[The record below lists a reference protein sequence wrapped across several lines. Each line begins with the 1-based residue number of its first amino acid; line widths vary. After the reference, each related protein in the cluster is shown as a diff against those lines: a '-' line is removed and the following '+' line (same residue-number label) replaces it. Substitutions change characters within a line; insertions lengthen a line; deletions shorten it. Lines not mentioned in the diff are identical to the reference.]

1 MELKDYR
8 EVYNSLVLSEEADK
22 RILDGINKKGGNIMK
37 RKYYKPAWKAGRI
50 VAALAAIVIT
60 GTAVYAATQMW
71 DSNVARETGVS
82 DNPEIRDKM
91 SEKGYSQYLG
101 DDKSSYSVTDKDI
114 TVSVIQTLADRYCAD
129 IYFEVDFG
137 SKYIT
142 SGKCL
147 DFGGTEVEIAN
158 VLPEIVFKC
167 NGKVLDTA
175 LLNGVSKIIN
185 NHKAVYRYQAGSAG
199 REEIPE
205 GAEITMEISAFTVHK
220 DDEEFFAL
228 YEAAGYELAD
238 NEIMDAYKN
247 WDWILATVQGDW
259 TLEWKLLYGTER
271 RIYDLDYKTRAMDMD
286 FKIKELDIS
295 PLSFSIL
302 LEEDGWTEKERK
314 QFKKR
319 HKDNAGITSVL
330 NGITMGYQKFI
341 PYGGVCH
348 LNVGENE
355 DGKLFIREGGQFGRI
370 LDLEKVTGISISNGI
385 VEYISFENVSYKT
398 VK

>member
-22 RILDGINKKGGNIMK
+22 RILDGINKKGGRTMK

-50 VAALAAIVIT
+50 VAALAAVAVT

-101 DDKSSYSVTDKDI
+101 DDKTNYSVTDKDI

-142 SGKCL
+142 SGKYL

-158 VLPEIVFKC
+158 VLPEIVLKC
-167 NGKVLDTA
+167 NGKVLDAA

-185 NHKAVYRYQAGSAG
+185 NHKAAYRYQAGYTD

-205 GAEITMEISAFTVHK
+205 GAEITMEISAFTVYK
-220 DDEEFFAL
+220 DDKEFFAL
-228 YEAAGYELAD
+228 YKASESETEDGR
-238 NEIMDAYKN
+238 MDAYEN
-247 WDWILATVQGDW
+247 WDRTLATVQGNW
-259 TLEWKLLYGTER
+259 MLEWKLSYGTER

-295 PLSFSIL
+295 PLSCSIL
-302 LEEDGWTEKERK
+302 LEEDGWTANERR

-319 HKDNAGITSVL
+319 HKNNAGITFIL
-330 NGITMGYQKFI
+330 NGITLGHQKFI
-341 PYGGVCH
+341 PHDGVCH

-370 LDLEKVTGISISNGI
+370 LDLEKVTGISVSNGI
-385 VEYISFENVSYKT
+385 VEYISFKDAIKELED
-398 VK
+398 